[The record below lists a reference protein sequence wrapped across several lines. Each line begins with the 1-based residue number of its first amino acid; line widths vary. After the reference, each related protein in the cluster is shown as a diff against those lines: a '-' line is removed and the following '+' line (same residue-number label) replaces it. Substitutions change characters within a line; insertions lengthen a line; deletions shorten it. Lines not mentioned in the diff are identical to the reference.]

1 MRGKRNKYGARKT
14 TVDGVTFDS
23 EMESEFYKLLKG
35 SEEVVCFEIQPR
47 YLLQEAFKKD
57 GKTVRKIEY
66 VADFKVLYKDKT
78 FEVID
83 VKGQVTD
90 VFKLKKKLFDK
101 RYPDLHL
108 ILIRKYASGWRE
120 VN

>member
-1 MRGKRNKYGARKT
+1 MRNKYGAKKT
-14 TVDGVTFDS
+14 KKDGVTFDS
-23 EMESEFYKLLKG
+23 GMEAEFYELLKA
-35 SEEVVCFEIQPR
+35 SEEVVCFELQPR
-47 YLLQEAFKKD
+47 YLLQEAFVKD
-57 GKTVRKIEY
+57 GKTIRKIEY

-90 VFKLKKKLFDK
+90 VFKLKKKIFDK
-101 RYPDLHL
+101 RYPELKL
-108 ILIRKYASGWRE
+108 ILIRKYAKGWRE